1 MIDNHQDELG
11 FRTPV
16 EVRER
21 RGARETG
28 VRVPFVQTLLLGGLF
43 ILALCISGL
52 ALRAAYPVAHWVALS
67 VFACAGLLANSLARE
82 FPLRWLLQLAL
93 VVGAGIGLSRAL
105 VWLYPDLVAPRWL
118 VGLLLITALGVWLSF
133 LLLAANFT
141 MRLMQTS
148 AFMEQYGWR
157 HFFTW
162 FFDWYLRKPPS
173 AARRG
178 EPAHVRTVGAGS
190 RRVRLTDEP
199 TALDWATSS
208 GLLDGMEPEADAGA
222 EQVKEWAEFIVRSE
236 REFGFNRRKWEGVI
250 LACSGRRVTQTT
262 ARRWIGM
269 MKAWGL
275 LTTGNS
281 STQLTVSL
289 AEALEHIS
297 HPTLLSGIGDETQGL
312 PIPAQP
318 HPPQGGRN

>member
-1 MIDNHQDELG
+1 MDSNDELG

-16 EVRER
+16 EIREAR
-21 RGARETG
+21 RARESG

-43 ILALCISGL
+43 ILALCVSGL
-52 ALRAAYPVAHWVALS
+52 ALRVAYPVAHWVALS

-82 FPLRWLLQLAL
+82 FPLRWMVQSAL
-93 VVGAGIGLSRAL
+93 ITGAGVGLSRAL
-105 VWLYPDLVAPRWL
+105 VWLYPDLAAPRWL
-118 VGLLLITALGVWLSF
+118 VGLLLVAALGIWLSF

-148 AFMEQYGWR
+148 AFMEQYGWSR
-157 HFFTW
+157 FFAW
-162 FFDWYLRKPPS
+162 LFDWQLRKPQT

-178 EPAHVRTVGAGS
+178 EPVHVRTVGAGS
-190 RRVRLTDEP
+190 RRMRLTDEP
-199 TALDWATSS
+199 TALDWAEST
-208 GLLDGMEPEADAGA
+208 GLLDGMEPETDAGA
-222 EQVKEWAEFIVRSE
+222 EQVREWAEFIVRSE
-236 REFGFNRRKWEGVI
+236 RELGFNRRRWEGIV
-250 LACSGRRVTQTT
+250 LACSGRRVTQST

-275 LTTGNS
+275 LTTGNG
-281 STQLTVSL
+281 STQLAVSL

-297 HPTLLSGIGDETQGL
+297 HPTLLTGMGDESRVL
-312 PIPAQP
+312 PNPAQP